1 MFCNSCGSPINDGQK
16 FCANCGAPVVQAPAA
31 QPQVNVNNTVAPAP
45 VKPRNKKKGNILC
58 LISMAVILVSTA
70 IIVPLSV
77 TRVLDDYPVVG
88 ITVAMVYVAA
98 IIAAYVI
105 MVVSLVKYRSVL
117 SKIMIVIYIVALV
130 IFFIAAVIFVMGAVM
145 DCGNDFVN
153 CLHHF

>member
-16 FCANCGAPVVQAPAA
+16 FCANCGAPVVQAPIA
-31 QPQVNVNNTVAPAP
+31 QPQVMNTSAPSR
-45 VKPRNKKKGNILC
+45 PRNKKKGNILC

>member
-1 MFCNSCGSPINDGQK
+1 MFCNSCGSPIGDGQK

-31 QPQVNVNNTVAPAP
+31 QPQVMNTGRPS
-45 VKPRNKKKGNILC
+45 KPRNKKKGNILC

-77 TRVLDDYPVVG
+77 TRVLDDYPIVG